1 MTLKWL
7 AELAGMVEHC
17 VFFEQEQVRT
27 DEGALR
33 PDMVVRMPSSREV
46 VVDAKTPLD
55 AYLSAVEATD
65 DATRAQHLQRHARN
79 VAERVRGLASKAYW
93 QQFKHAPDF
102 VVLFI
107 PGYQFLSTALE
118 TNRSLVEDALRQK
131 VILATPTSFVAL
143 LRAIGYGWRQE
154 SLAASA
160 EKIQQIGEALF
171 DRLNTFA
178 EHLARLG
185 KSLDASVGHFNKAV
199 GSFDAKVLPG
209 VRKFSELGLSA
220 KKEPVEPDQIEK
232 GLRELSS
239 GSGEN

>member
-1 MTLKWL
+1 M
-7 AELAGMVEHC
+7 
-17 VFFEQEQVRT
+17 
-27 DEGALR
+27 
-33 PDMVVRMPSSREV
+33 
-46 VVDAKTPLD
+46 
-55 AYLSAVEATD
+55 
-65 DATRAQHLQRHARN
+65 
-79 VAERVRGLASKAYW
+79 
-93 QQFKHAPDF
+93 
-102 VVLFI
+102 LFI
-107 PGYQFLSTALE
+107 PGNQFLSTALE